1 MNQANKPFTLNHPAR
16 RKVLDCGGWRGTG
29 LTPLL
34 LVSVAGTKA
43 VCALTPHPPHSKCSR
58 DNHGQTGLGAVT
70 KAILCFL
77 LFLVSTHLRADF
89 VSTEFERANKL
100 YEQNKFTDAVATYD
114 YLIADGKVSVAVFFN
129 RGNAFFKQNQ
139 IGKAIASY
147 RQAEKM
153 APRDPEVRANLQ
165 FARNQAGSAA
175 LKPGRWENW
184 LNRLTVNEWTALAAI
199 AFWSL
204 FALLAV
210 VQWRTELKRTLNKFI
225 FALAGIVFLLAIPLA
240 LSIQDFYSSNVA
252 IVTAREAVVR
262 NGPLD
267 ESQIAF
273 RAADGAELSVLD
285 SKGDWLQVSDSRRVG
300 WVKRDAVL
308 IFGPSP
314 AKAKS

>member
-1 MNQANKPFTLNHPAR
+1 MHGSRTESHALFALLLLLF
-16 RKVLDCGGWRGTG
+16 VGG
-29 LTPLL
+29 LT
-34 LVSVAGTKA
+34 
-43 VCALTPHPPHSKCSR
+43 
-58 DNHGQTGLGAVT
+58 
-70 KAILCFL
+70 
-77 LFLVSTHLRADF
+77 LRADF
-89 VSTEFERANKL
+89 ASTEFERANKL

-114 YLIADGKVSVAVFFN
+114 YLIADGKVSAAVFFN

-165 FARNQAGSAA
+165 FARNLAGSAT
-175 LKPGRWENW
+175 LKTERWKNW
-184 LNRLTVNEWTALAAI
+184 LDRLTVNEWTALVTI
-199 AFWSL
+199 TFWLL

-210 VQWRTELKRTLNKFI
+210 VQWRTELKRTLNRFI
-225 FALAGIVFLLAIPLA
+225 FALAAILLLLAIPLG
-240 LSIQDFYSSNVA
+240 LSIQDFYSSKVA

-285 SKGDWLQVSDSRRVG
+285 SKDEWLQVSDGRRVG
-300 WVKRDAVL
+300 WMKRDAVL
-308 IFGPSP
+308 IFEPSGIN
-314 AKAKS
+314 AKS